1 MSGMRRLDGQVAI
14 VTGGA
19 GGIGAATAR
28 RLSAEGA
35 GVVVVD
41 IDSSRAR
48 SVAESLPG
56 PGAWVGADVS
66 DEAGVER
73 YVDAA
78 VSHFGRV
85 DLHHLNAGIAGSLAT
100 LPDLTAGEFD
110 RVMAV
115 NVRGIFLGIRAAF
128 RQYARQDPMP
138 GSSGAIVITASIG
151 SLRGSADLL
160 PYQTSKHAV
169 LGLVHGAAVY
179 GGPLGIR
186 VNAVAPG
193 IVPTELFAA
202 TPNAPGGKDDM
213 TRRASTTPL
222 RRAGTPEDIA
232 AVVAFLL
239 SSDAAYLT
247 GEVVSADGGAS
258 IVSSVRPSGGAG
270 AWDTAAHD
278 RALYGERARYGEP
291 RSTER

>member
-1 MSGMRRLDGQVAI
+1 
-14 VTGGA
+14 
-19 GGIGAATAR
+19 
-28 RLSAEGA
+28 
-35 GVVVVD
+35 
-41 IDSSRAR
+41 
-48 SVAESLPG
+48 
-56 PGAWVGADVS
+56 VS
-66 DEAGVER
+66 DETGAER

-85 DLHHLNAGIAGSLAT
+85 DLHHLNAGIAGSLVA

-115 NVRGIFLGIRAAF
+115 NVRGVFLGIRAAF
-128 RQYARQDPMP
+128 RQFARQDPRP
-138 GSSGAIVITASIG
+138 GSPGAIVVTASIG

-193 IVPTELFAA
+193 IVPTELFATA
-202 TPNAPGGKDDM
+202 PDAPGGKDDM

-278 RALYGERARYGEP
+278 LALYGERARYGEP
-291 RSTER
+291 RSTQR